1 MPKHRKPQ
9 KKPIDQYHYKE
20 ASRTNNPLC
29 GLATPETDRVTD
41 TASLIIPDVTDS
53 LIQEMVSKIVKHFN
67 PDKVILFGSRAW
79 GKPTGESDVD
89 ILVVM
94 DVDGSPIRKASE
106 ISRIARPRFLPIDIV
121 VRTPDEIEHR
131 KGIGDPFIKRIM
143 NQGKVLYAG
152 DAT

>member
-20 ASRTNNPLC
+20 ASRTNNPPG

-41 TASLIIPDVTDS
+41 TVSLIIPDVTDA
-53 LIQEMVSKIVKHFN
+53 LIREMVSKIVKHFH

-94 DVDGSPIRKASE
+94 DVDGSPIRKASG
-106 ISRIARPRFLPIDIV
+106 ISRIVIPRFLPKDIV

-131 KGIGDPFIKRIM
+131 MGIGDPFIKRIM
-143 NQGKVLYAG
+143 NHGKVLYE
-152 DAT
+152 